1 MQGIRFGAV
10 AAVVSLSREKRGCI
24 MRGVYL
30 LAVVFITVAAF
41 SCRDCAINGHP
52 IWFVGEMT
60 VTPDQIPADGQSAVE
75 IVVWVFEGAGD
86 VREAMPNIRVE
97 VQSSRNQGG
106 NVLDTIEQPTGNTDA
121 DGRAV
126 AYLWSSTPGEAQL
139 RAITN
144 GAVLCKTRE
153 GSSCVEE
160 LQVMVTFV
168 E

>member
-1 MQGIRFGAV
+1 
-10 AAVVSLSREKRGCI
+10 

-30 LAVVFITVAAF
+30 LAALFVTVATF

-86 VREAMPNIRVE
+86 VRTALSGIKVE

-106 NVLDTIEQPTGNTDA
+106 NVLDTIEQPTGDTDA

-126 AYLWSSTPGEAQL
+126 ASLWSSTPGEAQL
-139 RAITN
+139 LATTN
-144 GAVLCKTRE
+144 GVVLCKTRE
-153 GSSCVEE
+153 GNSCVEE
-160 LQVMVTFV
+160 LHVKVTFV